1 MLPETNTRRDTGLD
15 SARAFALLLMLIPVS
30 VSLNLVPGKHLSWLS
45 QVLPQALNLFA
56 VILGAAAYLYSRK
69 VAFPQFFA
77 SSIVRFLAFC
87 VLGWILAQFPH
98 STFADQAFSGWKDF
112 PIRFD
117 MLLPLAVLTLL
128 SIGLVYMPFWVQ
140 LAVTVLASPAVP
152 FTYERLS
159 VGGWTADDWLHR
171 TIPAIVNES
180 AGTMFQD
187 GFKLIWLMGLGMVL
201 WRGYEKLGA
210 RLGIPA
216 ALGSLAVSIYL
227 WVYPHAQLGPL
238 TWPIVLTI
246 VGVVGTVCTWGEFAR
261 LSAGKG
267 VLEPFARLGRMS
279 LSASIMMLGLAFYCG
294 GRLVTMV
301 AGEGYR
307 APQQGSVYSY
317 ALWFGFL
324 LVWWVLAMMLCTLW
338 EKIQQR
344 GPLEMALALMSGRG

>member
-87 VLGWILAQFPH
+87 VLGWILAQLPH

-201 WRGYEKLGA
+201 W
-210 RLGIPA
+210 
-216 ALGSLAVSIYL
+216 
-227 WVYPHAQLGPL
+227 
-238 TWPIVLTI
+238 
-246 VGVVGTVCTWGEFAR
+246 
-261 LSAGKG
+261 
-267 VLEPFARLGRMS
+267 
-279 LSASIMMLGLAFYCG
+279 
-294 GRLVTMV
+294 
-301 AGEGYR
+301 
-307 APQQGSVYSY
+307 
-317 ALWFGFL
+317 
-324 LVWWVLAMMLCTLW
+324 
-338 EKIQQR
+338 
-344 GPLEMALALMSGRG
+344 

>member
-77 SSIVRFLAFC
+77 SSIVRFLAF
-87 VLGWILAQFPH
+87 
-98 STFADQAFSGWKDF
+98 SGWKDF

-159 VGGWTADDWLHR
+159 MGGWTADDWLHR
-171 TIPAIVNES
+171 AIPAIVNES

-210 RLGIPA
+210 RLGIPV
-216 ALGSLAVSIYL
+216 ALGSLAMSIYL
-227 WVYPHAQLGPL
+227 WVYPHAQLEPL

-246 VGVVGTVCTWGEFAR
+246 VGVAGTVCTWGELAR

-279 LSASIMMLGLAFYCG
+279 LSASIVMLGLAFYGG

-301 AGEGYR
+301 AGEGYL
-307 APQQGSVYSY
+307 APQQGSVYGY